1 MRKFHASILL
11 VVLLLSS
18 APLRG
23 ASPEDTFNQ
32 ERLKA
37 GQNLFLSKQYLDAI
51 PQLRVAAFGYLSK
64 PPVLSECLVWL
75 ALSQTAAGKPA
86 DADATIGRFLE
97 VERRFPSYP
106 APGLPPEIRT
116 EFRTLLTHRV
126 AEATLISMPSLA
138 GLVEGPEQKFAQLP
152 PAERK
157 KALEAQAKAEPG
169 AVRWPIA
176 LASAALN
183 EGDPKG
189 AEKWATQALSIEGG
203 NPDALALRARA
214 REARS
219 DYAGALTD
227 LGALAPVDLEKRPDL
242 YAIRFVSLVGTADW
256 TAAQDAAKRV
266 PERLASRTDVVDAQ
280 RKLSAEEQRRAR
292 QASAAA
298 AASAPKTS
306 TASAPKPSARSSNPA
321 PPPPATISTPVPSAA
336 AKPASPAPSAAEVAS
351 RSDAALA
358 QSRRLV
364 TSGKAAEAETLLNDA
379 IKADPANRDLRLA
392 LLEASCLTRSY
403 KIGMAQ
409 IAAVEPFGDVEAPSM
424 FYAAVVLYESGHP
437 REARSYMERSA
448 QKVSGPLVDE
458 YSKKILGQN

>member
-11 VVLLLSS
+11 AVLVLSS

-37 GQNLFLSKQYLDAI
+37 GQSLYLSKQYLDAI
-51 PQLRVAAFGYLSK
+51 AQLHVAAFGYLSK
-64 PPVLSECLVWL
+64 PPALSECLVWL
-75 ALSQTAAGKPA
+75 ALAQTAAGKSA

-106 APGLPPEIRT
+106 AASLPPEIRA

-126 AEATLISMPSLA
+126 AEATLLSMPSLA
-138 GLVEGPEQKFAQLP
+138 GLVEGPEQKYAKLP
-152 PAERK
+152 PAERR
-157 KALEAQAKAEPG
+157 KALEAQAKAEPL

-183 EGDPKG
+183 EGDSKG
-189 AEKWATQALSIEGG
+189 AEKWATQTLSIEAG

-214 REARS
+214 REARG

-227 LGALAPVDLEKRPDL
+227 LGFLAPAEVEKRPDL
-242 YAIRFVSLVGTADW
+242 YAVRFVSLVETADW
-256 TAAQDAAKRV
+256 TSAQDAAKKV

-280 RKLSAEEQRRAR
+280 RKLSAEEQRRTR

-298 AASAPKTS
+298 AAAAPKAS
-306 TASAPKPSARSSNPA
+306 TASAPKPSSRPSKPA
-321 PPPPATISTPVPSAA
+321 PPPPAVSPTPVPAAA
-336 AKPASPAPSAAEVAS
+336 AKPAPAAPSATEISA

-358 QSRRLV
+358 ESRKLV
-364 TSGKAAEAETLLNDA
+364 TSGKAAEAEKVLNDA
-379 IKADPANRDLRLA
+379 IKVDPANRDLRLA
-392 LLEASCLTRSY
+392 LLEAACLTRSY
-403 KIGMAQ
+403 QIGMAQ